1 MHVVGFRLLERFAR
15 PAALAVGMTLS
26 ACESGPPT
34 APDAV
39 VLPSDALP
47 SSVSAVTARWT
58 KVRYAATGTATLSI
72 QNGVA
77 RLDFSS
83 DFSIERTP
91 GPVVYLNTTNNPNS
105 GTPLRVGALKSQG
118 GAQTYAFQVPAGV
131 RYSWIL
137 IWCDP
142 FNVAMAEA
150 SIPPT
155 P

>member
-1 MHVVGFRLLERFAR
+1 MSSIRRSSPVAVASLL
-15 PAALAVGMTLS
+15 ALL
-26 ACESGPPT
+26 ACSSVEPPT

-39 VLPSDALP
+39 PTGPGGGIPTGTGVTGRF
-47 SSVSAVTARWT
+47 VQTGYAVA
-58 KVRYAATGTATLSI
+58 GTATLAI
-72 QNGVA
+72 ENGVA

-83 DFSIERTP
+83 DFAIANTP
-91 GPVVYLNTTNNPNS
+91 GPVVYLNTTNNPNT
-105 GTPLRVGALKSQG
+105 GRALRVGALKSRS
-118 GAQTYAFQVPAGV
+118 GAQQYSFQVPAGV
-131 RYSWIL
+131 RYAWII